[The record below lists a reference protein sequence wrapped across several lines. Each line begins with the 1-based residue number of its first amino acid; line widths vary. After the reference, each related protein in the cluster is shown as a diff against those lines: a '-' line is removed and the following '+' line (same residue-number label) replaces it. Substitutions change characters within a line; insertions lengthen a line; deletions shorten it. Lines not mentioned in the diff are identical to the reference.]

1 LEHFETQRQEYNQ
14 KIDRLQLDG
23 LDKDRQLAQLQL
35 RLERQQDE
43 ADRRKQE
50 HEMAKAA
57 LEKERK
63 ALAEKLEAVKKKLSD
78 TQDEAMRQKLDLGR
92 EQALARQQVSC
103 GWLNNC
109 RSSFSRR
116 RSRSCRSRWT
126 TRSAFSTIK

>member
-43 ADRRKQE
+43 AERRKQE

-57 LEKERK
+57 LDKERK

-103 GWLNNC
+103 GWLN
-109 RSSFSRR
+109 SL
-116 RSRSCRSRWT
+116 
-126 TRSAFSTIK
+126 